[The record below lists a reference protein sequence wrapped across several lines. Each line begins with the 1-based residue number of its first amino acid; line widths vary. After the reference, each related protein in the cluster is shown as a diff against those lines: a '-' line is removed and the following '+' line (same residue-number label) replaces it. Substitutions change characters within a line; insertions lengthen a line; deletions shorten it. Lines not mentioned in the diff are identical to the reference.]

1 LFGRGDLKITGGN
14 AEVVENKGITKKAIH
29 KLMQRKK
36 LQIDSGAEALSMDVK
51 MEITA
56 KNCEWYGSETT

>member
-1 LFGRGDLKITGGN
+1 
-14 AEVVENKGITKKAIH
+14 
-29 KLMQRKK
+29 MQRKK

-56 KNCEWYGSETT
+56 KNCGWYGSETT